1 MTFQFR
7 MEQGEIDE
15 NMIMVQEI
23 TNHALT
29 FMVKAITPNTISGHQ
44 FKQLQG

>member
-23 TNHALT
+23 TNHGLT
-29 FMVKAITPNTISGHQ
+29 FMVKEITRNTISGHQ